1 VKDIILAFFSAFLI
15 VLAGTP
21 VLIKVA
27 KLKHLVDEPGE
38 ERKLHHKSIPTL
50 GGILIFASTI
60 ITYCLWFPAR
70 ESWQLGTNYNPLEA
84 LNEFKYV
91 LASMFV
97 LFFIGLKDD
106 IIGLDPMKKLAV
118 HLFIGFILVVSADI
132 RLTEF
137 WGLFEVDK
145 LPYWVSVLL
154 SVFIYIVIVNA
165 INLIDGVDG
174 LAGGVGLIGSLTFTY
189 WFYRSGDL
197 PLALLATGLAGSLF
211 GFLIFNFHP
220 ARIFMGDSG
229 SLIIGVTMYVL
240 AMKMIEFPPAKL
252 SMALQDVSKPV
263 LAMAILAYPLI
274 DTLRVFTLRILKGR
288 SPFRADKNHIH
299 HRLLELGLKHSQVSG
314 LLYGYSVFVIGL
326 TFLTPARTPNISFV
340 IVGSVAVAV
349 AYIPF
354 LIPTKKAS

>member
-1 VKDIILAFFSAFLI
+1 MKDIILAFFSAFFI

-38 ERKLHHKSIPTL
+38 DRKLHHKSIPTL

-70 ESWQLGTNYNPLEA
+70 QSWQLGTNYNPLEA

-97 LFFIGLKDD
+97 LFFVGLKDD

-145 LPYWVSVLL
+145 LPYWVSILL

-174 LAGGVGLIGSLTFTY
+174 LAAGVGLIGTLTFTY

-197 PLALLATGLAGSLF
+197 PLALLSIGLGGALF
-211 GFLIFNFHP
+211 GFLVFNFHP

-240 AMKMIEFPPAKL
+240 AMKMIEFPPSKL
-252 SMALQDVSKPV
+252 SMAMQDVSKPV
-263 LAMAILAYPLI
+263 LAMAILAYPLV
-274 DTLRVFTLRILKGR
+274 DTLRVFTIRMLSGR
-288 SPFRADKNHIH
+288 SPFSADKNHIH
-299 HRLLELGLKHSQVSG
+299 HRLLALGLNHWQVSSVI
-314 LLYGYSVFVIGL
+314 YSYSIFIIGM
-326 TFLTPARTPNISFV
+326 TFLTPARTPNISFI
-340 IVGSVAVAV
+340 IVGTLAFSL

-354 LIPTKKAS
+354 MLPVKKA